1 MTVSQSVCQVDSEE
15 EVTWVVLPGEDFI
28 IARYLIKFCYYTLSN
43 ASLSALLL
51 SHSCVVGGCRQVPLH
66 NTRTDI
72 IISVTFKWDLNNNY
86 DIRN

>member
-1 MTVSQSVCQVDSEE
+1 MAVSQSVCQVDSEE

-51 SHSCVVGGCRQVPLH
+51 SHSCVVGGVGGCRQVQLH

-72 IISVTFKWDLNNNY
+72 IISVTFK
-86 DIRN
+86 